1 MELLDKMNR
10 AIEYME
16 SNITNKIDYEE
27 VANEIGYSVYHFQRM
42 FSFITDISMV
52 EYVRRRRMTMAAFE
66 LQNSSIKVIDI
77 ALKYG
82 YESPEAFARAFQN
95 LHGITPTA
103 ARSKG
108 INLKAYPRISFQ
120 ISIKGVSEMK
130 YRIETREA
138 FQVYGIERI
147 FDMKY
152 GENLREIPKFWDEV
166 QSNGECDKLAE
177 STGNLNNQGDLCPVN
192 GICDY
197 RQTGG
202 TTFPYMICALKSDK
216 SNTTGYKTVDIP
228 SATWAIFTSD
238 EYELKDI
245 SNTFQDLNKRVHTE
259 WLPTSTYKKLEGYDL
274 ELYYEKDNGNGY
286 CESWIRVEPKAE

>member
-10 AIEYME
+10 AIEYIE
-16 SNITNKIDYEE
+16 TNLTNKIDYEK
-27 VANEIGYSVYHFQRM
+27 VANEIGYSVHHFQRM

-52 EYVRRRRMTMAAFE
+52 EYVRRRRMTMSAFE
-66 LQNSSIKVIDI
+66 LQNSPMKVIDI

-82 YESPEAFARAFQN
+82 YESPEAFTRAFQN

-108 INLKAYPRISFQ
+108 ISLKAYPRISFQ

-147 FDMKY
+147 FDMNY
-152 GENLREIPKFWDEV
+152 DENLRTIPKFWDEV

-177 STGNLNNQGDLCPVN
+177 STGNLNNQEELCPVN
-192 GICDY
+192 AICDY

-216 SNTTGYKTVDIP
+216 SDTTGYKTVDIP

-238 EYELKDI
+238 EYDINNI
-245 SNTFQDLNKRVHTE
+245 SNAFQDLNKRVHTE

-274 ELYYEKDNGNGY
+274 EMYYEKDNGKEY

>member
-10 AIEYME
+10 AIEYIE
-16 SNITNKIDYEE
+16 TNLTNKIDYEK
-27 VANEIGYSVYHFQRM
+27 VANEIGYSVHHFQRM

-52 EYVRRRRMTMAAFE
+52 EYVRRRRMTMSAFE
-66 LQNSSIKVIDI
+66 LQNSSKKVIDI

-82 YESPEAFARAFQN
+82 YESPEAFTRAFQN

-108 INLKAYPRISFQ
+108 ISLKAYPRISFQ
-120 ISIKGVSEMK
+120 ISIKGVSKMK

-147 FDMKY
+147 FDMNY

-177 STGNLNNQGDLCPVN
+177 STGSLNNQEELCPVN
-192 GICDY
+192 AICDY

-216 SNTTGYKTVDIP
+216 SDTIGYKTVDIP

-245 SNTFQDLNKRVHTE
+245 SNAFQDLNKRAHTE

-274 ELYYEKDNGNGY
+274 EMYYEKDDGKGY